1 MIKKV
6 IIAVISILLIAGLA
20 AGGYIFYKTTTPEY
34 ALYQTMQDIRES
46 GMDGLKAHLTS
57 NAREKADRVTEWS
70 DNAIVS
76 GLLSLITQQE
86 DISGLLQSGLSDM
99 TWTLQGVTK
108 EGQQATVTVDF
119 DYQGKMT
126 GSLNIMMLRED
137 RQWKIDGVEVENVDL
152 GNG

>member
-86 DISGLLQSGLSDM
+86 DISGLLQAGLSDM

-108 EGQQATVTVDF
+108 EGQQAAVAVDF

-126 GSLNIMMLRED
+126 GSLNITMLREE

>member
-6 IIAVISILLIAGLA
+6 IIAVISILLIAVLA

-46 GMDGLKAHLTS
+46 GMDGLKAHLSS

-108 EGQQATVTVDF
+108 EGQQAAVAVDF

-126 GSLNIMMLRED
+126 GSLNITMLREE

>member
-20 AGGYIFYKTTTPEY
+20 AGVYIFYKTTTPEY

-86 DISGLLQSGLSDM
+86 DISGLLQAGLSDM

-108 EGQQATVTVDF
+108 DGQQATVTVDF

-126 GSLNIMMLRED
+126 GSLNITMLREE

>member
-46 GMDGLKAHLTS
+46 GMDGLKAHLAS

-86 DISGLLQSGLSDM
+86 DISGLLQAGLSDM

-108 EGQQATVTVDF
+108 DGQQATVTVDF

-126 GSLNIMMLRED
+126 GSLNITMLRED

>member
-86 DISGLLQSGLSDM
+86 DISGLLQAGLSDM

-108 EGQQATVTVDF
+108 EGQQAAVAVDF

-126 GSLNIMMLRED
+126 GSLNITMLRED

>member
-6 IIAVISILLIAGLA
+6 IIAVISILLIAVLA

-108 EGQQATVTVDF
+108 EGQQAAVAVDF

-126 GSLNIMMLRED
+126 GSLNITMLREE